1 MGSLLAPVNVAP
13 PAHMGHGIGD
23 AVTWLLPSEG
33 PRLLGHVSL
42 CGRDGRESGCVR
54 PWHRGW
60 LTSGQ
65 GVLGLEAAWG
75 DWPGFPGLWV
85 QGHPTTV
92 TWNLAGGPGPH
103 QKPGACLALGRSS
116 TNVQAASRVSDR
128 QEGSGC
134 APPPPEDPSGS
145 TGLPGSGPLT
155 GLGGS
160 FWLRALW
167 ILPISV
173 CELEWDKPSK
183 YGLGGADGER
193 VILQYLPELKAQPLR
208 LAGSDAQQGPHP

>member
-1 MGSLLAPVNVAP
+1 MLSLGCFPPRARVFSGTSACVDETGGNQAVSDHGTEAGSPLGRGFWAWRQPGETGQDFLDC
-13 PAHMGHGIGD
+13 GFR
-23 AVTWLLPSEG
+23 VT
-33 PRLLGHVSL
+33 PRLSPGAWQGNP
-42 CGRDGRESGCVR
+42 GR
-54 PWHRGW
+54 
-60 LTSGQ
+60 
-65 GVLGLEAAWG
+65 
-75 DWPGFPGLWV
+75 
-85 QGHPTTV
+85 
-92 TWNLAGGPGPH
+92 
-103 QKPGACLALGRSS
+103 ACLALGQPS
-116 TNVQAASRVSDR
+116 TNAQAASRGSDR
-128 QEGSGC
+128 KGQGAPPHPRVRPTPTRGC
-134 APPPPEDPSGS
+134 APHPPPEGPRGS